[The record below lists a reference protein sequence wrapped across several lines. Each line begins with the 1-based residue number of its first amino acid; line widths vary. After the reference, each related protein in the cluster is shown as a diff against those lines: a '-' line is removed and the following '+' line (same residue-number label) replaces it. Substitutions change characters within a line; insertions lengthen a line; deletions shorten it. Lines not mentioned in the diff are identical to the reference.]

1 MMISR
6 RIFKERASLI
16 YKKTSIIEF
25 FSSTFVVLAMSA
37 SLFTQ
42 LMPNMQHIEA
52 FFDLGI
58 LVLLLTNFYL
68 MNRFKKLY
76 ELSEQLCD

>member
-1 MMISR
+1 MISR